1 MSTAR
6 NVVGVIPCLISG
18 WWFGTFVFPYIGNNN
33 PNWLI
38 FFGGVETTNQLS
50 SLMMKENNVKPLLL
64 EFPITYLAMGCSIV
78 GISQDESNDRWSH
91 WNLWRPKTHQSW
103 LMFGNPPH
111 YGTRTCLICELH
123 KLSKYMGI
131 HSIFKFMLE
140 DLRFWELVAG
150 CFLRIEYRVSAR
162 AIGPAQPLSWF
173 VWNLHGIRSSHAISR
188 QS

>member
-1 MSTAR
+1 
-6 NVVGVIPCLISG
+6 
-18 WWFGTFVFPYIGNNN
+18 
-33 PNWLI
+33 
-38 FFGGVETTNQLS
+38 
-50 SLMMKENNVKPLLL
+50 LMMKENNVKPLPL

-91 WNLWRPKTHQSW
+91 WNLRRPKTHQSW

-162 AIGPAQPLSWF
+162 AIGPAQPLSWLYGTCMEY
-173 VWNLHGIRSSHAISR
+173 VLHMRYLGRAKVSSSLTKHLWCYH
-188 QS
+188 